1 MPILEPHES
10 QKTASIIK
18 GDIPKRVV
26 QLFAPE
32 MALPVSKIYNKI
44 TTTAEYPRQWVEE
57 SQFPIGKVHPPNSE
71 DDLRPISK
79 TFFFSK
85 LYESFIGEW
94 LLPII
99 RPFMDPGQYGIKGS
113 SIVHYLIKFLHF
125 IHSTLDLQQ
134 PHAVLAALIDLS
146 KAFNRVSHMHV
157 IQDLYDMHAPGWILA
172 ILFSYLS
179 GRSMTMTYGKSTST
193 PRWLPGSTPQGALLG
208 GLIFIVKYN
217 AASLRPSIP
226 RIHLSISSSL
236 SVKYVDDHTCA
247 VKINLKNCL
256 SKDPVDR
263 PKPLN
268 YHERTGHTLTRQSN
282 FLQNTLDDLQE
293 FTNDNLMKI
302 NISKTNV
309 MLFNTSRNFDF
320 PPELK
325 LSGSANFLNV
335 IETTKLLGI
344 QLTTDLR
351 WSQHTSYLCMRA
363 ASKFWMLRRM
373 RILKIDPSII
383 VDFYFKEIRSVCEM
397 ACQVFHSGLTKQQ
410 SQDIENIQKKSLKII
425 LGDVYSCYEEACSL
439 LLAEPLADRRHTQ
452 CVNFVKRAV
461 KSDLHTD
468 LFIPASSSVNTRSR
482 KDLVK
487 EYKCNTKRYYNSPL
501 VSLSRIHNEEVK
513 KKK

>member
-1 MPILEPHES
+1 
-10 QKTASIIK
+10 
-18 GDIPKRVV
+18 
-26 QLFAPE
+26 
-32 MALPVSKIYNKI
+32 
-44 TTTAEYPRQWVEE
+44 
-57 SQFPIGKVHPPNSE
+57 
-71 DDLRPISK
+71 
-79 TFFFSK
+79 
-85 LYESFIGEW
+85 
-94 LLPII
+94 
-99 RPFMDPGQYGIKGS
+99 
-113 SIVHYLIKFLHF
+113 
-125 IHSTLDLQQ
+125 
-134 PHAVLAALIDLS
+134 
-146 KAFNRVSHMHV
+146 
-157 IQDLYDMHAPGWILA
+157 
-172 ILFSYLS
+172 
-179 GRSMTMTYGKSTST
+179 
-193 PRWLPGSTPQGALLG
+193 
-208 GLIFIVKYN
+208 
-217 AASLRPSIP
+217 
-226 RIHLSISSSL
+226 
-236 SVKYVDDHTCA
+236 
-247 VKINLKNCL
+247 
-256 SKDPVDR
+256 
-263 PKPLN
+263 
-268 YHERTGHTLTRQSN
+268 
-282 FLQNTLDDLQE
+282 
-293 FTNDNLMKI
+293 
-302 NISKTNV
+302 

-325 LSGSANFLNV
+325 LPGSANFLNV